1 MARSPSKRSS
11 AVRRKPD
18 RLQTDP
24 ETSALVV
31 VRARHLARA
40 LLEELKQLE
49 HAGSAQVRRLNPDDD
64 DEDPTRRAGANL
76 R

>member
-1 MARSPSKRSS
+1 MARSPSKRRS
-11 AVRRKPD
+11 AVALKPE

-24 ETSALVV
+24 ETSAVV
-31 VRARHLARA
+31 VARARYLARA

-49 HAGSAQVRRLNPDDD
+49 HGDLARVRRLNPDDD
-64 DEDPTRRAGANL
+64 DEDPTRRATTSL